1 MNVTEIRD
9 SDFKN
14 AFPGIFNFTVGIL
27 IGSIKL
33 HRSNQK
39 SEIPVTTDRLE
50 KLVNFECDKRV
61 DDTTRSRFTSRTTF
75 STTASVNDQAGVS
88 FLEKSRF
95 ELDEYRY
102 QIEMLLEKWDKE
114 KSAQGLNLHLA
125 TQQFSLEIANK
136 GNIAQ

>member
-1 MNVTEIRD
+1 MIN
-9 SDFKN
+9 
-14 AFPGIFNFTVGIL
+14 
-27 IGSIKL
+27 
-33 HRSNQK
+33 RSNQK

-50 KLVNFECDKRV
+50 KLVNFEFDKRV

-75 STTASVNDQAGVS
+75 YTTASVNDQAGVS

-114 KSAQGLNLHLA
+114 KSTQGLNLHLA

-136 GNIAQ
+136 GNIGQ

>member
-1 MNVTEIRD
+1 MFEFFV
-9 SDFKN
+9 
-14 AFPGIFNFTVGIL
+14 L
-27 IGSIKL
+27 IYIDVWVVSI
-33 HRSNQK
+33 HQSNQK

-50 KLVNFECDKRV
+50 KLVNFDCDEKV
-61 DDTTRSRFTSRTTF
+61 DDTTRSRFSSRTTF

-95 ELDEYRY
+95 EMDEYRY
-102 QIEMLLEKWDKE
+102 QIEMLLEKWDKK

-136 GNIAQ
+136 GNIDQ